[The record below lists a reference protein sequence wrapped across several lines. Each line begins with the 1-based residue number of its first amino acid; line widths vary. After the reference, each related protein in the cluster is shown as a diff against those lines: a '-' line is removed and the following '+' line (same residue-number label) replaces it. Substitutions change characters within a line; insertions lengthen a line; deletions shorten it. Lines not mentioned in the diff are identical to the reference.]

1 MDNEENK
8 LLIIWKKVFVF
19 FKGIKQK
26 PSSVVL
32 LFLTILLSLPYFQS
46 WSDSHHVAYVFFLI
60 ILLIVFLWDIYGQGD
75 TIGKLESDK
84 KDLQQKNEIMM
95 QSLDGL
101 PKDFLELVFEE
112 LSFNSNERISLYT
125 HRNNRFVI
133 AARYAS
139 VKPLI
144 TKGRE
149 SYPENEGYIG
159 KAWKSP
165 NTEDYFYKCDLPSSE
180 KKEYIEKMVKDA
192 NLSKETIEKMSM
204 HSRCYYIKVVRK
216 HNEPVGVIVLE
227 SLKPRFS
234 ITKDE
239 ITAILNGMSG
249 RHLAA
254 LIDVNEKANGDRNG
268 GIQDEK

>member
-1 MDNEENK
+1 MKNKENK
-8 LLIIWKKVFVF
+8 LLIIGKKFLVFG
-19 FKGIKQK
+19 KGIKQK

-32 LFLTILLSLPYFQS
+32 LFLTIILSLPNFQS
-46 WSDSHHVAYVFFLI
+46 WSDNHHNVYVVFLI
-60 ILLIVFLWDIYGQGD
+60 FLLIVFLWDIYGQGD
-75 TIGKLESDK
+75 IIDKLESDK
-84 KDLQQKNEIMM
+84 KDLQQKNEVMM

-112 LSFNSNERISLYT
+112 LSFNSKERISLYT

-133 AARYAS
+133 AARYAN

-149 SYPENEGYIG
+149 SYPEKEGYIG
-159 KAWKSP
+159 EAWKSP
-165 NTEDYFYKCDLPSSE
+165 NSEDYFYKCDLPNSE
-180 KKEYIEKMVKDA
+180 KEEYIEKMVNEA

-227 SLKPRFS
+227 SLKPRFP

-249 RHLAA
+249 QHLAA